1 MKTCRVAETCAQL
14 PQDSAD
20 PDQFYDVLEK
30 VGEEDH
36 RAPITEEVEEIGEI
50 GTAGLPYSK
59 ISETSHFPI
68 ADAFRRFRG
77 KHCRL

>member
-1 MKTCRVAETCAQL
+1 MSPKELATVSKDR
-14 PQDSAD
+14 S
-20 PDQFYDVLEK
+20 VLLEIHYQSYNVQEK

-36 RAPITEEVEEIGEI
+36 RAPITEEVEEFGEI
-50 GTAGLPYSK
+50 GTAGVPDSE
-59 ISETSHFPI
+59 ISETSSLPI